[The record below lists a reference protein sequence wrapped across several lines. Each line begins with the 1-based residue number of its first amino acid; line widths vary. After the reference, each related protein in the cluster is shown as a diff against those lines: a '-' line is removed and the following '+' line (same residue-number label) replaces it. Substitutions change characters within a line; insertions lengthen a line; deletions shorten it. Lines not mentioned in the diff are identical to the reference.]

1 MNILNQKWLSTK
13 QVANYLQVG
22 YTTIRLWTSKGYFPY
37 YRLGDGE
44 KSTIRFKN
52 TDILEFIEN
61 SRTGVKND

>member
-1 MNILNQKWLSTK
+1 MNILDQKWLSTK
-13 QVANYLQVG
+13 QVADYLDIG
-22 YTTIRLWTSKGYFPY
+22 YTTVRLWTSKGYFPS

-61 SRTGVKND
+61 SRRPVKY